1 MSTMSTPMPA
11 IIHSPFSIHWPP
23 VLTLRLR
30 RLGGRGSVRG
40 SPCGEPARL
49 RFTSLR
55 PPSCGGSAEAGVP
68 VLGNLPGGSFIGTY
82 RSVNFLLTWCRPLVY
97 LPVGKYR
104 IAMRREVGMAKRE
117 RKEAEA
123 GGEVR
128 ERLLSGA
135 TELFATKG
143 YAATTVREIVER
155 AGVTKPVLY
164 YYFRSKEGI
173 YLDLM
178 REPFSKFAALVEE
191 TLVPAGSAR
200 ERLFRLC
207 LMGYDIFVENL
218 DAARVMYSIYYGPP
232 QGAPFIDFDAYHRRF
247 QEAVL
252 QVLREG
258 ILDGEFRRV
267 NLQDAMWA
275 VTGAVNV
282 AMEVEL
288 CHPSQSLGRDG
299 VRRVLEI
306 VLEGVATDRKVNG
319 EKERKR

>member
-1 MSTMSTPMPA
+1 
-11 IIHSPFSIHWPP
+11 
-23 VLTLRLR
+23 
-30 RLGGRGSVRG
+30 
-40 SPCGEPARL
+40 
-49 RFTSLR
+49 
-55 PPSCGGSAEAGVP
+55 
-68 VLGNLPGGSFIGTY
+68 
-82 RSVNFLLTWCRPLVY
+82 
-97 LPVGKYR
+97 
-104 IAMRREVGMAKRE
+104 MRREVRMAKKV

-135 TELFATKG
+135 TGLFAAKG

-178 REPFSKFAALVEE
+178 REPFGKFAALVEE
-191 TLVPAGSAR
+191 AVLDAGSAKD
-200 ERLFRLC
+200 RLFRLC
-207 LMGYDIFVENL
+207 LHAYDIFVENI

-232 QGAPFIDFDAYHRRF
+232 QGAPFVDFDAYHHRF

-258 ILDGEFRRV
+258 IRDGEFRRV
-267 NLQDAMWA
+267 DLHDAMWA
-275 VTGAVNV
+275 VIGALNV

-288 CHPSQSLGRDG
+288 CHPKQSLGRDG
-299 VRRVLEI
+299 VLRVLEL
-306 VLEGVATDRKVNG
+306 VLEGIVMNRKTTGNIR
-319 EKERKR
+319 RKT